1 MNRKLGPRAA
11 VDTQEHQA
19 SRRRMVSCWAIAV
32 FASLTLS
39 TASAQPA
46 GDFAAQI
53 CNSAGVCAPVDPATA
68 LLIAGIKAL
77 GDEINKGE
85 KGFGPNGAVI
95 KAVNTVLG
103 DLERGKLGPNNDL
116 VRAFETIK
124 NDLTKGPGKNNDI
137 VKFFKGI
144 GIVIK

>member
-1 MNRKLGPRAA
+1 MTRLVNDRAGA
-11 VDTQEHQA
+11 AAHGNVLTKRWLALRYALALVAALTSSVQA
-19 SRRRMVSCWAIAV
+19 QS
-32 FASLTLS
+32 
-39 TASAQPA
+39 A
-46 GDFAAQI
+46 GDFTAQI

-95 KAVNTVLG
+95 KAVDTVLG
-103 DLERGKLGPNNDL
+103 DLKRGQLGPNNDL
-116 VRAFETIK
+116 VKAFEIIK

-137 VKFFKGI
+137 VKFFQGI